1 MPSILRCAQALP
13 ATSGLMLQ
21 GWPRES
27 KLQTH
32 SVDPDL
38 GPFKYMPTKF
48 EKIQKAVVGDH
59 SGNMVVSSS
68 LTKHRSEAE
77 LGIWGCR
84 CSQDKHRSLGT
95 MMTES
100 SSTQSF
106 PLPSNPLDPENKHDR
121 CQAVHYSKRV
131 TEG

>member
-1 MPSILRCAQALP
+1 MPSILLCTQVLP

-32 SVDPDL
+32 SVDPDM
-38 GPFKYMPTKF
+38 GPFKCMPTKF

-59 SGNMVVSSS
+59 SENMVVSLS

-77 LGIWGCR
+77 LGILGCR
-84 CSQDKHRSLGT
+84 CSQAEHRSLGT

-106 PLPSNPLDPENKHDR
+106 PLPSNPLAPENKHDR
-121 CQAVHYSKRV
+121 CQAVHYSKWV

>member
-1 MPSILRCAQALP
+1 
-13 ATSGLMLQ
+13 MLQ

-38 GPFKYMPTKF
+38 GPFKCLSTKF
-48 EKIQKAVVGDH
+48 EKIQKAVGGDH
-59 SGNMVVSSS
+59 SGNTVVSSS
-68 LTKHRSEAE
+68 LTKHTSEAQ
-77 LGIWGCR
+77 LGILGCR
-84 CSQDKHRSLGT
+84 CSQAKHRSLGT

-100 SSTQSF
+100 SSTQSI
-106 PLPSNPLDPENKHDR
+106 PLPPNPLAPENKHDR
-121 CQAVHYSKRV
+121 CQAVYYSKRV